1 MRNRITSSTLAA
13 ATAVVVS
20 FASLYIAWRQNSL
33 MERQL
38 AASVWPVVEFTN
50 GNEAEHKEMVH
61 LGLRNGGL
69 GPARI
74 RAFELSYQGK
84 PLTSWWQL
92 LAACCGWKESDSGKV
107 LSSQILG
114 RILAAGQSFSFLSL
128 ERAENEELWKKLDQ
142 ARFHLAGHICYCS
155 VLDQCWS
162 LDINEVEPVPVTS
175 CTAVAR
181 RPQYN
186 SY

>member
-1 MRNRITSSTLAA
+1 MSKPISSSTLAA

-38 AASVWPVVEFTN
+38 AASVWPAVEFAN
-50 GNEAEHKEMVH
+50 GNENDHKETVY
-61 LGLRNGGL
+61 LGLRNGGI

-74 RAFELSYQGK
+74 RAFELSYEGK
-84 PLTSWWQL
+84 AVKTWWELLT
-92 LAACCGWKESDSGKV
+92 ACCGRKESDPGKV

-114 RILAAGQSFSFLSL
+114 RILAAGQSFTFLSL

-142 ARFHLAGHICYCS
+142 ARFHLTGHVCYCS

-162 LDINEVEPVPVTS
+162 LDINEVEPVPVTN
-175 CTAVAR
+175 CTAVAQ